1 MTVKEV
7 TRQYR
12 LEQWREII
20 QDRIKSVLK
29 VDEYCRQ
36 NNISRHAYFYWLH
49 LIRIEE
55 LNKTVNPVPAIGQ
68 VTNEVA
74 FCELTPPA
82 SIPANCAEV
91 NDHNDDYGTND
102 ISLVINGITIKVSE
116 GTPSSLLRKVLEVA
130 KDVK

>member
-20 QDRIKSVLK
+20 QDRIKSGLK

-55 LNKTVNPVPAIGQ
+55 LNKTVSPVPAIVQ

-74 FCELTPPA
+74 FCELTPRQA
-82 SIPANCAEV
+82 FLLIVRKLMITTMTISTKYSLERSGKEIVDLME
-91 NDHNDDYGTND
+91 
-102 ISLVINGITIKVSE
+102 SLVK
-116 GTPSSLLRKVLEVA
+116 
-130 KDVK
+130 

>member
-12 LEQWREII
+12 LEQWRGII
-20 QDRIKSVLK
+20 QDRIKSGLK
-29 VDEYCRQ
+29 VDEYCQQ

-49 LIRIEE
+49 LIRMDE
-55 LNKTVNPVPAIGQ
+55 LNRSVNPVPAIGQ
-68 VTNEVA
+68 ETNEVA

-82 SIPANCAEV
+82 NVPAAHTEVVDLDKTYGTREISLEV
-91 NDHNDDYGTND
+91 N
-102 ISLVINGITIKVSE
+102 GIVIKVSDD
-116 GTPSSLLRKVLEVA
+116 TPGSLLRKVLEVA

>member
-20 QDRIKSVLK
+20 QDRIKSGLK
-29 VDEYCRQ
+29 VDEYCQQ

-74 FCELTPPA
+74 FCELASPT
-82 SIPANCAEV
+82 SIPAKCAEV
-91 NDHNDDYGTND
+91 NDHNEYYGTND